1 MPSAAPNTL
10 PFRRE
15 AMGNTS
21 HLHDE
26 SPDAGPTGADPTPA
40 TAGPVRPDPEAAAM
54 RRRAL
59 LLAAALAVPTLI
71 VLAGAP
77 SAWPLLVLPLAVAGP
92 LCGSRGVVAAAAV
105 AAVVTALASG
115 TEAAPADDMALGLAA
130 FVATGLVVAAGH
142 RALERRLERAE
153 RLGATDRL
161 TGLHNYAYLEDALDR
176 EVRRAQRYGS
186 PLSLVL
192 LDLDRF
198 KEFNDRH
205 GHEAGNRLLA
215 AVGGT
220 IAAGIRGSDVGARF
234 GGEEFAVLIPGDLDE
249 AAEAAER
256 LRVCLG
262 ELEVRVGP
270 GRHAGTTA
278 SAGVAEFGRGEA
290 PEDLVRRADGA
301 LYASKHGGRD
311 RLTVAAPARPTI
323 AA

>member
-1 MPSAAPNTL
+1 
-10 PFRRE
+10 
-15 AMGNTS
+15 MGNPS
-21 HLHDE
+21 PLHDE
-26 SPDAGPTGADPTPA
+26 SPETGPAGAEATPA
-40 TAGPVRPDPEAAAM
+40 SAANERARAEQAAM

-59 LLAAALAVPTLI
+59 LLAAALAVPALI

-77 SAWPLLVLPLAVAGP
+77 SAWPLLVLPLAIAGP
-92 LCGSRGVVAAAAV
+92 LCGSRGLVAAAAV
-105 AAVVTALASG
+105 AAAVTALASG
-115 TEAAPADDMALGLAA
+115 TEGAPADDMALGLAA
-130 FVATGLVVAAGH
+130 FVATALVVAAGY
-142 RALERRLERAE
+142 RSLERRLERAE

-161 TGLHNYAYLEDALDR
+161 TGLHNNAYLKDALQR

-205 GHEAGNRLLA
+205 GHEAGNRMLA
-215 AVGGT
+215 AVGET

-234 GGEEFAVLIPGDLDE
+234 GGEEFAVLVPGDLDE

-256 LRVCLG
+256 LRVRLG
-262 ELEVRVGP
+262 ELEVRVGA
-270 GRHAGTTA
+270 GRHAGPTA
-278 SAGVAEFGRGEA
+278 SAGVAEFTRGEA

-311 RLTVAAPARPTI
+311 RLTAAPPAERPI
-323 AA
+323 AAA